1 MQNQHDAGP
10 IFALQLWVQTFPR
23 MMKNRLPKIMAMLLS
38 ILLSMGFAPAALA
51 DVVNMNIPYQQ
62 NDPQKYQIE
71 IDLTNQVGT
80 IYERDQTGEYTVIA
94 RQFLVTSGD
103 KENPTPTG
111 TFRLGTMRERFGYFL
126 NFKVYAQYWTQV
138 VRGIYLHSVLYSKRN
153 EKALNRS
160 SYNNL
165 GKNVSHGCV
174 RMLVEDARFIYYN
187 CPPGTVCRL
196 VKKAKNASLT
206 ASLKSKVAWNKYK
219 PEPDPIPEV
228 LPVQAVIL
236 NDNVPLRT
244 GFSIGAHEIDK
255 TLATL
260 SAGTKIEVL
269 QAGSDW
275 VKARVGKKEG
285 YIQTKHVR
293 AVTPEMKDVKQQ
305 VVSVEQAY
313 VYAEMSTKSDIYA
326 TLSSGTQV
334 TVLDDS
340 QRLWLKVRVNSIDG
354 YMLKSH
360 VSTVVVSVPVGAT
373 PDPAIAVT
381 PSDAPIEPTP
391 APTPVP
397 TPEPTPVPT
406 PVPTPTPFLQPL
418 F

>member
-196 VKKAKNASLT
+196 VKKAAIPGLT
-206 ASLKSKVAWNKYK
+206 ASLKTKVPWNKYK
-219 PEPDPIPEV
+219 PEPDLIPEV
-228 LPVQAVIL
+228 LPIQAVVL
-236 NDNVPLRT
+236 SDNVPLRT
-244 GFSIGAHEIDK
+244 GFSIGAHEIDR

-260 SAGTKIEVL
+260 SAGTKIEIL
-269 QAGSDW
+269 QAGNDW
-275 VKARVGKKEG
+275 VKARVGKREG

-293 AVTPEMKDVKQQ
+293 A
-305 VVSVEQAY
+305 
-313 VYAEMSTKSDIYA
+313 
-326 TLSSGTQV
+326 
-334 TVLDDS
+334 LD
-340 QRLWLKVRVNSIDG
+340 N
-354 YMLKSH
+354 
-360 VSTVVVSVPVGAT
+360 VPVAT
-373 PDPAIAVT
+373 ETTATSMPEQLP
-381 PSDAPIEPTP
+381 EPTP
-391 APTPVP
+391 APTPEP
-397 TPEPTPVPT
+397 TPELTPEPT
-406 PVPTPTPFLQPL
+406 PVPTPTPFLKP
-418 F
+418 FF